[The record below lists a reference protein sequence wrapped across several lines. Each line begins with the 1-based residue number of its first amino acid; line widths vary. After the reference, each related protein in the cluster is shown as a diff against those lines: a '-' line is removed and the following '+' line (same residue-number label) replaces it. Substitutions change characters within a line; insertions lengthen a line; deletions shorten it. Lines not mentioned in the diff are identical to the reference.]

1 MYPQKILNTILKTNV
16 WQWVRRIIVLSVG
29 LKKINLDF
37 QCGFLQEPNGE
48 MWVYC
53 DFGHSL
59 KVSLI
64 MGCYKMAVVK
74 LTGYSGLNL
83 NFCYQWAYG

>member
-1 MYPQKILNTILKTNV
+1 M
-16 WQWVRRIIVLSVG
+16 VG
-29 LKKINLDF
+29 KENYCFKCGTEKINLDF

-48 MWVYC
+48 VWVYC

-59 KVSLI
+59 KVSFI
-64 MGCYKMAVVK
+64 RGCYKMAVVK

-83 NFCYQWAYG
+83 NFCYQAAYG